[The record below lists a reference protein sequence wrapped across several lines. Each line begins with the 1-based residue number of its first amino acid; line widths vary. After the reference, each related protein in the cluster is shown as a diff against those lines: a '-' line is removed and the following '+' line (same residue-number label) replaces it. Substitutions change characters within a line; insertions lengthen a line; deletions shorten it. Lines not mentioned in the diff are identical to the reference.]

1 MGVAVIVMVLLSAG
15 SSGLEPQM
23 VLTEELPAF
32 VDGGWQLRSPV
43 QHQRLIPSQGRE
55 AIPVP
60 AMRLFTI
67 VEQSLPAGSVESFS
81 EHFAPSVSMQL
92 RGGEPGYYSAR
103 QAYYILTSF
112 LKVRKPVSVLFS
124 TYGSTDGAPY
134 ATGAAT
140 FALKGMRENLQVY
153 IALHKSG
160 ERWQISHLNIY

>member
-1 MGVAVIVMVLLSAG
+1 MGVAVIVMLLLSAG
-15 SSGLEPQM
+15 SSGMDLQM

-43 QHQRLIPSQGRE
+43 QRHRLIPSQGKE
-55 AIPVP
+55 AIPLP
-60 AMRLFTI
+60 AMRLFTL
-67 VEQSLPAGSVESFS
+67 VEQGLAAGTVESFS
-81 EHFAPSVSMQL
+81 EHFAASVSMQI

-112 LKVRKPVSVLFS
+112 LKGRKPVSVLFS
-124 TYGSTDGAPY
+124 TYGSTDGGPY

-140 FALKGMRENLQVY
+140 FAVKGMRENLQVY

-160 ERWQISHLNIY
+160 ERWMISHLNIY